1 MNDTFGK
8 RFKSLRI
15 EKGITQDELVKQ
27 FNEKYFYNF
36 TKSSISMYEN
46 DKQVPEVDVL
56 KKWAEFFQVGLDF
69 LLGNSDIRNPYENHE
84 RISESISDDKEL
96 LEFWEVLKEREDLQL
111 MFKQTKNMSPKDI
124 RQIIKIIKAIEDEE
138 DAQN

>member
-8 RFKSLRI
+8 RFKSLRV
-15 EKGITQDELVKQ
+15 EKGITQDELVKE

-56 KKWAEFFQVGLDF
+56 KKWAEYFEVSTDF
-69 LLGNSDIRNPYENHE
+69 LLGNSDIRNPYKEAPE
-84 RISESISDDKEL
+84 KTEEDIDLWLSKTDGYKEL
-96 LEFWEVLKEREDLQL
+96 PEEERE
-111 MFKQTKNMSPKDI
+111 
-124 RQIIKIIKAIEDEE
+124 IISSIAKKLLEKHRKE
-138 DAQN
+138 

>member
-8 RFKSLRI
+8 RFKSLRV

-56 KKWAEFFQVGLDF
+56 KKWAEFFQVALDY
-69 LLGNSDIRNPYENHE
+69 LLGNSDIKNPYKEAPE
-84 RISESISDDKEL
+84 QKTDEDIDLWLSKTDGYKEL
-96 LEFWEVLKEREDLQL
+96 PEEERE
-111 MFKQTKNMSPKDI
+111 
-124 RQIIKIIKAIEDEE
+124 IISSIAKKLLEKHRKE
-138 DAQN
+138 

>member
-8 RFKSLRI
+8 RFKSLRV

-69 LLGNSDIRNPYENHE
+69 LLGNSDIRNPYKEAPE
-84 RISESISDDKEL
+84 QKTDEDIDLWLSKTDGYKEL
-96 LEFWEVLKEREDLQL
+96 PEEERE
-111 MFKQTKNMSPKDI
+111 
-124 RQIIKIIKAIEDEE
+124 IISSIAKKLLEKHRKEK
-138 DAQN
+138 

>member
-8 RFKSLRI
+8 RFKSLRV
-15 EKGITQDELVKQ
+15 EKGITHDELVKE

-56 KKWAEFFQVGLDF
+56 KKWAEYFEVSTDF
-69 LLGNSDIRNPYENHE
+69 LLGNSDIRNPYKEAPE
-84 RISESISDDKEL
+84 KTEEDIDLWLSKTDGYKEL
-96 LEFWEVLKEREDLQL
+96 PEEERE
-111 MFKQTKNMSPKDI
+111 
-124 RQIIKIIKAIEDEE
+124 IISSIAKKLLEKHRKEK
-138 DAQN
+138 

>member
-8 RFKSLRI
+8 RFKSLRV

-56 KKWAEFFQVGLDF
+56 KKWAEFFQVALDY
-69 LLGNSDIRNPYENHE
+69 LLGNSDIRNPYKEAPE
-84 RISESISDDKEL
+84 QKTDEDIDLWLSKTDGYKEL
-96 LEFWEVLKEREDLQL
+96 PEEERE
-111 MFKQTKNMSPKDI
+111 
-124 RQIIKIIKAIEDEE
+124 IISSIAKKLLEKHRKE
-138 DAQN
+138 